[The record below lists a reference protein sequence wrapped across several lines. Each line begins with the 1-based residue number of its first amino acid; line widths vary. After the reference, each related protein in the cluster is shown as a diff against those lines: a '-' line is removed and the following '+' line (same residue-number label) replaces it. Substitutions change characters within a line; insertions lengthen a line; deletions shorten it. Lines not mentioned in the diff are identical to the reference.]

1 MLETNTILLGEKCMD
16 DMDDNYI
23 IMTRLLINIS
33 CDVVWLGWE
42 PILPSHPRS
51 KNLNYSTN
59 PN

>member
-1 MLETNTILLGEKCMD
+1 MD